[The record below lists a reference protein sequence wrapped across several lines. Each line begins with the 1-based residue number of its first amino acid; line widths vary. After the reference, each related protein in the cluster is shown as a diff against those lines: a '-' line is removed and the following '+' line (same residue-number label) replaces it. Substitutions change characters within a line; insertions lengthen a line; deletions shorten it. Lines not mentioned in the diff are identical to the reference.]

1 MRINYN
7 VSAMISN
14 NALSN
19 SDDRVSRSLQR
30 LSTGFKINRAKDNPA
45 GLAMSNRMN
54 AQVKGVGQAGNN
66 ASDGISVIETADGAL
81 NEVAD
86 MLQRISELAIKASN
100 GVVTDEDRQVIDA
113 EVDQLK
119 QEIERISDTTEF
131 NGQKLLNGEY
141 SFKGYTDKPDI
152 KVAGY
157 NETVP
162 AGEYEITSL
171 PLGKDPETEE
181 IILTGAV
188 GFGGDFPDDLSA
200 EVKDNM
206 LFITNVNGFEMKLE
220 LNNVDIDSYTD
231 SAFKIDVTGIGPMRL
246 QTGANEGQ
254 ITSIDIPSVGI
265 RNLGISKLNVK
276 DTESAKAAIADVS
289 NAIKTLSSVR
299 GKLGAYQNRLEST
312 VNSLDIT
319 EESMT
324 AAYSRIMDTDMAEEM
339 TEYSTSQVIVQ
350 AATSMLAQA
359 NERPSQVLQLLQ

>member
-54 AQVKGVGQAGNN
+54 AQIKGVGQAGNN
-66 ASDGISVIETADGAL
+66 ASDGVSVIEIADGAL
-81 NEVAD
+81 NEVAE
-86 MLQRISELAIKASN
+86 MIQRMNELAVKAAN
-100 GVVTDEDRQVIDA
+100 GVNTDADREVIDA
-113 EVDQLK
+113 EVQQLK
-119 QEIERISDTTEF
+119 EEIQRISDTTEF

-141 SFKGYTDKPDI
+141 SLKGYSDNPLI

-157 NETVP
+157 NDNVP
-162 AGEYEITSL
+162 VGKYEILSL
-171 PLGKDPETEE
+171 PLAKDAETGE
-181 IILTGAV
+181 ITLSGDLSYA
-188 GFGGDFPDDLSA
+188 GDFPSNMTAEIKDD
-200 EVKDNM
+200 M
-206 LFITNVNGFEMKLE
+206 LFITNVEGFEMRLD
-220 LNNVDIDSYTD
+220 LSNIDIDQYTNTPFTVD
-231 SAFKIDVTGIGPMRL
+231 ATGIGPMRL

-254 ITSIDIPSVGI
+254 ITSINIPAIGI
-265 RNLGISKLNVK
+265 RDLGISKLNVK
-276 DTESAKAAIADVS
+276 DAESAKEAIESISTALGRLS
-289 NAIKTLSSVR
+289 NVR
-299 GKLGAYQNRLEST
+299 GVIGAYQNRLEST
-312 VNSLDIT
+312 VNSLDLT

-339 TEYSTSQVIVQ
+339 TEYSTAQVIVQ

>member
-14 NALSN
+14 NALTN
-19 SDDRVSRSLQR
+19 TDDRVSKSLQR

-54 AQVKGVGQAGNN
+54 AQIKGVGQAGSN

-81 NEVAD
+81 NEVAE
-86 MLQRISELAIKASN
+86 MLQRISELAIKSSN
-100 GVVTDEDRQVIDA
+100 GSITDEDRKVIDD

-119 QEIERISDTTEF
+119 QEIQRISDTTEF

-141 SFKGYTDKPDI
+141 SFKGYTDNPSI

-157 NETVP
+157 NSTVP
-162 AGEYEITSL
+162 AGDYEILSL
-171 PLGKDPETEE
+171 PLSKDPATGD
-181 IILTGAV
+181 IQLAGAV
-188 GFGGDFPDDLSA
+188 SYAGDFPNDLSA

-220 LNNVDIDSYTD
+220 LANVDIDSYVNSPFT
-231 SAFKIDVTGIGPMRL
+231 IDITGIGPMRL

-254 ITSIDIPSVGI
+254 ITSIDIPSIGI
-265 RNLGISKLNVK
+265 RSLGISQLTVK
-276 DTESAKAAIADVS
+276 DADSAKQAITDVS
-289 NAIKTLSSVR
+289 NALKNLSSIR
-299 GKLGAYQNRLEST
+299 GKIGAYQNRLEST
-312 VNSLDIT
+312 VNSLDVT

-324 AAYSRIMDTDMAEEM
+324 SAYSRIMDTDMAEEM
-339 TEYSTSQVIVQ
+339 TEYSTAQVIVQ